1 MIDVDASFDKRV
13 RFDDDARKRLLAGAN
28 LIADAV
34 KVTLGPKGR
43 NVVIERNGLPP
54 IVTKDG
60 VTVAKSINIRD
71 RFENLGVQLLKEA
84 SSRTNDVAGDGTT
97 TATVLGQAIYQ
108 VGLESV
114 EKGAN
119 PISVKR
125 GIDKAVRRVRSLITE
140 ATKPVTS
147 SDEIAAVATI
157 SANGDETIGRLIAKA
172 MEHVGRDGAVQVEDA
187 KGFKTT
193 LELVDGLKIARG
205 YTSPYFV
212 TNNEKMVAEL
222 DDAFVY
228 ISNNKISAFADIL
241 PALEHCHK
249 NKAPLLIIA
258 ESVEGEALKALVQN
272 VVRQTIRACVIEAP
286 SFGEFRYEVLNDLA
300 VFTGG
305 RVVDNTDDAADIVSK
320 LTRCKKI
327 SVTKDSTTIIRG
339 DRTDTSF
346 SEAALAERV
355 QGLRDRMV
363 DDAVEDIERAY
374 IQERLSG
381 LAGQVAVLRIG
392 AATEVELK
400 EKKDRVD
407 DALHATRAAVESG
420 IVPGG
425 GSALVHFSAVL
436 ENKDE
441 EGASEFWA
449 SLRTDDEVTGANIVI
464 KAINAPFMQ
473 IVKNAG
479 YTDGQCDTAKRAVL
493 RNGYGEGWDVAAGE
507 RVNLFDAGIIDPA
520 KVPITALEN
529 AASVAGI
536 MLTINAAVVFDIEPD
551 SKQDAV

>member
-1 MIDVDASFDKRV
+1 MTDVDTSLNKRV

-28 LIADAV
+28 LIANAV

-114 EKGAN
+114 GKGAN

-125 GIDKAVRRVRSLITE
+125 GIDKAVQQLCMSIE
-140 ATKPVTS
+140 AAAKTVTT
-147 SDEIAAVATI
+147 SDEIASVATI
-157 SANGDETIGRLIAKA
+157 SANGDEMIGRLIAQA

-187 KGFKTT
+187 KGFKTS
-193 LELVDGLKIARG
+193 LELVDGIKLNRG
-205 YTSPYFV
+205 YISPYFV
-212 TNNEKMVAEL
+212 TNNEKMLAEL
-222 DDAFVY
+222 DNAYLY
-228 ISNNKISAFADIL
+228 ISNSRISAFADIL
-241 PALEHCHK
+241 HVLEYCHK
-249 NKAPLLIIA
+249 NKSPLLIIA

-272 VVRQTIRACVIEAP
+272 VVRQTVRVCVIEAP
-286 SFGEFRYEVLNDLA
+286 SFGEFRYEVLSDLA
-300 VFTGG
+300 IFTGG
-305 RVVDNTDDAADIVSK
+305 GVVDNTDKATEIQNK
-320 LTRCKKI
+320 LAKCKKI
-327 SVTKDSTTIIRG
+327 IVSRDSTTIIRG
-339 DRTDTSF
+339 EAFSSLAIDARILALRARMEDDT
-346 SEAALAERV
+346 
-355 QGLRDRMV
+355 
-363 DDAVEDIERAY
+363 VEDVERDY
-374 IQERLSG
+374 IKERLSG
-381 LAGQVAVLRIG
+381 LVGQVAVLRIG

-407 DALHATRAAVESG
+407 DALHATRAAIQSG

-425 GSALVHFSAVL
+425 GACLAYFGNDLSQRKKETNAAFWTSL
-436 ENKDE
+436 ETSDE
-441 EGASEFWA
+441 IIGAE
-449 SLRTDDEVTGANIVI
+449 IVI
-464 KAINAPFMQ
+464 EAVNAPFIQ
-473 IVKNAG
+473 IALNAG
-479 YTDGQCDTAKRAVL
+479 YDAAQIDVVKAAVMHE
-493 RNGYGEGWDVAAGE
+493 YGKGWDIAKDECVDM
-507 RVNLFDAGIIDPA
+507 FDAGIIDPA
-520 KVPITALEN
+520 KVPVTALEN

-551 SKQDAV
+551 SMIDVTQNS